1 MQTSAHDVRVEAK
14 SVRKARQQVLALRR
28 QESLSEQSDQPFL
41 NEEDMKVRHDD
52 AHNVS
57 CLDVICRNCVYIRL
71 VWILQRKLQKLSLPF

>member
-1 MQTSAHDVRVEAK
+1 MQTSAHDVRVEAR

-57 CLDVICRNCVYIRL
+57 YLDVICRNCVYIRL
-71 VWILQRKLQKLSLPF
+71 VWILQRKLQRLSLLF